1 VPWGGPLKPN
11 LTALSNDEELMELL
25 KDVFRQTD
33 TQLQQAC
40 KSITMSG
47 LPLPSK
53 SETAIPCA
61 LALPPDQKYMFAAKI
76 VTFELAEKVG
86 GI

>member
-1 VPWGGPLKPN
+1 
-11 LTALSNDEELMELL
+11 
-25 KDVFRQTD
+25 
-33 TQLQQAC
+33 
-40 KSITMSG
+40 MSG